1 MSSAFARSVPL
12 RAKSRLWAMLILGGL
27 AAFMLSF
34 TTSCERRSAKLRWKL
49 EQGKTYVYRSEVTGS
64 WRIEGWE
71 KGERSGEFG
80 NLIETEMSVLGIG
93 PDSAFRIRE
102 AINLIREG
110 QEFKPTIVTYSM
122 APNGRLYGMSEV
134 DTGSAPRSIP
144 SRERSEYRK
153 QYFEQT
159 QPTYPDRELKP
170 GETWIQETKV
180 VFEDRILTAESQ
192 FNVKGWE
199 KVGEYIC
206 LRIDYHSKSFI
217 PYESKG
223 RRLLEQGEVKGS
235 IWFAPQV
242 GLPIQQRD
250 SFYTSTARIVPEG
263 EKPPSTYIVQSVR
276 LYQLVEI
283 R

>member
-1 MSSAFARSVPL
+1 LKELA
-12 RAKSRLWAMLILGGL
+12 LICLL
-27 AAFMLSF
+27 TVAVFF
-34 TTSCERRSAKLRWKL
+34 TTSCERRPVKLRWKL
-49 EQGKTYVYRSEVTGS
+49 EPGKTYVYRSEVTGN

-71 KGERSGEFG
+71 KGERGGEFG

-93 PDSAFRIRE
+93 PDSTFRIRE

-110 QEFKPTIVTYSM
+110 QEFEPTIVTYSM

-134 DTGSAPRSIP
+134 GTGSAPRSIP

-170 GETWIQETKV
+170 GETWVQETKV
-180 VFEDRILTAESQ
+180 VFDDRVITAENQ
-192 FNVKGWE
+192 FDVKGWE
-199 KVGEYIC
+199 RVGSYLC
-206 LRIDYHSKSFI
+206 LRIGKV
-217 PYESKG
+217 
-223 RRLLEQGEVKGS
+223 RGS
-235 IWFAPQV
+235 IWFAPQE
-242 GLPIQQRD
+242 GLPVQQRD
-250 SFYTSTARIVPEG
+250 SFYVSTARIVPEG